1 MSFFTITLLAI
12 GLSFDTFAVSIT
24 CGIARKHIVFWEA
37 FRVAVVFAFFQSTMP
52 LLGWGFGLA
61 IKSVIEPI
69 DHWLALA
76 LLCLIGIKMIVEA
89 FGREE
94 TNSALDPL
102 NPKVL
107 FTLALA
113 TSIDAFAVGIG
124 FVAVNVN
131 MLHAYLIIGSVT
143 FLVAML
149 GMLFG
154 KSIGS
159 VLGKRMEIIGG
170 LILIG
175 LGLKIVIEH
184 VG

>member
-1 MSFFTITLLAI
+1 MSFVTLTLLAI

-37 FRVAVVFAFFQSTMP
+37 FRIALVFAFFQSTMP
-52 LLGWGFGLA
+52 LLGWGFGMT
-61 IKSVIEPI
+61 IKSIIEPI

-76 LLCLIGIKMIVEA
+76 LLCLIGIKMIIEA
-89 FGREE
+89 FGRDEN
-94 TNSALDPL
+94 NSTLDPL

-124 FVAVNVN
+124 FVAVIVN
-131 MLHAYLIIGSVT
+131 IFHAYLIICTVT
-143 FLVAML
+143 FIVAML

-159 VLGKRMEIIGG
+159 AIGKRMEI
-170 LILIG
+170 L
-175 LGLKIVIEH
+175 

>member
-1 MSFFTITLLAI
+1 MSFVTLTLLAF

-37 FRVAVVFAFFQSTMP
+37 LRVALAFAFFQSTMP
-52 LLGWGFGLA
+52 LLGWGFGMT

-76 LLCLIGIKMIVEA
+76 LLCLIGIKMIIEA
-89 FGREE
+89 FGSDENNN
-94 TNSALDPL
+94 TLDPL

-124 FVAVNVN
+124 FVAVSVN
-131 MLHAYLIIGSVT
+131 MLQAYLIIGAVT

-159 VLGKRMEIIGG
+159 VIGKRMEIIGG
-170 LILIG
+170 LILIA
-175 LGLKIVIEH
+175 LGIKIVFEH